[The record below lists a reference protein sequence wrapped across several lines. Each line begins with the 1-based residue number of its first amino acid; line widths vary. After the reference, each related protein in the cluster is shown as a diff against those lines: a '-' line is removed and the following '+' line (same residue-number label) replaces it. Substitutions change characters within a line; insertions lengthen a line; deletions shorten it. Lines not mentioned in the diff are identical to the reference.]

1 MVIVI
6 ILYLSKS
13 LFCLSVLLSV
23 EDPGRHDTHA
33 TFQCS
38 VATLAIVKPLR
49 LAHAPGHG
57 PGYSFPVVEGCM
69 TFFKKEANFSL
80 IYEKN
85 AKKAGFGI

>member
-1 MVIVI
+1 M
-6 ILYLSKS
+6 
-13 LFCLSVLLSV
+13 
-23 EDPGRHDTHA
+23 
-33 TFQCS
+33 
-38 VATLAIVKPLR
+38 PLR

-57 PGYSFPVVEGCM
+57 PGYSFRVVEGCM